1 MPDTNRNIITWDEP
15 EKRTYETGVD
25 HGVLYTDY
33 QNDGSFTSAEA
44 WNGLTNVNEN
54 PSGAEETALW
64 ADNMKYLSIR
74 SAENFG
80 LTIEAYTYP
89 DSFAECDGSREIAE
103 GVKLHQQTRKTFGF
117 SYRTIK
123 GNDVL
128 DNDYGYLLH
137 LVYNCT
143 ASPSQRGYQTVNESP
158 EAITFSWEV
167 TTTGAVVNSSVLANA
182 KPSALVT
189 IDSTKVD
196 AAKLTALENILY
208 GTTDGTT
215 EVAAKLP
222 DINTV
227 LAMFK

>member
-1 MPDTNRNIITWDEP
+1 MPETNIITWDEP

-33 QNDGSFTSAEA
+33 QNDGSFTTAEA

-89 DSFAECDGSREIAE
+89 DSFAECDGSREVAE
-103 GVKLHQQTRKTFGF
+103 GVKVHQQTRKTFGF

-167 TTTGAVVNSSVLANA
+167 TTTGAVINSSVLANA
-182 KPSALVT
+182 KPTALVT

-196 AAKLTALENILY
+196 ATKLKTLEDILY
-208 GTTDGTT
+208 GTSS
-215 EVAAKLP
+215 VAAKLP

-227 LAMFK
+227 LTTLK

>member
-1 MPDTNRNIITWDEP
+1 MPDTNIITWDEP

-25 HGVLYTDY
+25 HGVLYTGY
-33 QNDGSFTSAEA
+33 QNDGSFTTAEA

-89 DSFAECDGSREIAE
+89 DTFAECDGSKEVVE
-103 GVKLHQQTRKTFGF
+103 GVKVHQQTRKTFGF

-167 TTTGAVVNSSVLANA
+167 TTTGAVINSSVLANA
-182 KPSALVT
+182 KPTALVT

-196 AAKLTALENILY
+196 ATKLKALEDVLY
-208 GTTDGTT
+208 GTSST
-215 EVAAKLP
+215 AAKLP

-227 LAMFK
+227 LTTLK

>member
-1 MPDTNRNIITWDEP
+1 MPETNIITWDEP

-25 HGVLYTDY
+25 HGVLYTGY
-33 QNDGSFTSAEA
+33 QNDGSFTTAEA

-89 DSFAECDGSREIAE
+89 DSFAECDGSKEVVE
-103 GVKLHQQTRKTFGF
+103 GVKVHQQTRKTFGF

-167 TTTGAVVNSSVLANA
+167 TTTGAVINSSVLADA

-196 AAKLTALENILY
+196 ATKLKTLEDILY
-208 GTTDGTT
+208 GTSST
-215 EVAAKLP
+215 AAKLP

-227 LAMFK
+227 LTTLK

>member
-25 HGVLYTDY
+25 RGVLYTDY
-33 QNDGSFTSAEA
+33 KNDGSFTSAEA

-89 DSFAECDGSREIAE
+89 DSFAECDGSREIVE
-103 GVKLHQQTRKTFGF
+103 GVKVHQQTRKTFGF

-167 TTTGAVVNSSVLANA
+167 TTTGAVINSSVLANA

-196 AAKLTALENILY
+196 ATKLKTLEDILY
-208 GTTDGTT
+208 GTT

-227 LAMFK
+227 LAMLK